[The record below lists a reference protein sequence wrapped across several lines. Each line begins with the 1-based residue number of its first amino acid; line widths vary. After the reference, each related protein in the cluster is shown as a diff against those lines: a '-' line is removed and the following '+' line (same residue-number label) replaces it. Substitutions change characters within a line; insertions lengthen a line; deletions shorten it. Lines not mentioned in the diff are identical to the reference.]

1 MEIIR
6 AILIAVEAICSLLL
20 IVIILI
26 QKTKSEGLG
35 LAFGA
40 GVGETLFGS
49 RAGNVLTR
57 ITVVLGI
64 VFLANTL
71 VLAIIYSGV
80 SERSLME
87 QVTGPRGQ
95 PAPPPSRPAP
105 APQTSADAVA
115 PTLPGATFDDSA
127 MPPATAP
134 ATVPGEQPAIP
145 LPEDVAAE
153 GEPAP

>member
-1 MEIIR
+1 M
-6 AILIAVEAICSLLL
+6 
-20 IVIILI
+20 

-95 PAPPPSRPAP
+95 AAPPPRSR
-105 APQTSADAVA
+105 QA
-115 PTLPGATFDDSA
+115 PTGGGWS
-127 MPPATAP
+127 
-134 ATVPGEQPAIP
+134 
-145 LPEDVAAE
+145 
-153 GEPAP
+153 